1 MTFLKEVVGS
11 NIASL
16 FKIIKAVFPVFI
28 CAFITHLIAFADFL
42 KTPKDS
48 EKYKSAKSMFKMS
61 AILLYVPILTL
72 FIPIIYVQI
81 FTFPVIC
88 VIAFIKSI
96 EEKSKMSAA
105 FLITGIVMIAFAVY
119 MFIGISAGLS
129 I

>member
-1 MTFLKEVVGS
+1 MQFIKTLAENTFG
-11 NIASL
+11 AL
-16 FKIIKAVFPVFI
+16 FELIGFVFPVFI

-42 KTPKDS
+42 RTPKDS

-81 FTFPVIC
+81 FTFPVIW

>member
-1 MTFLKEVVGS
+1 MTFLKEVVGR
-11 NIASL
+11 NIEDL
-16 FKIIKAVFPVFI
+16 FNIIKAVFPVFI

-42 KTPKDS
+42 RTPKDS